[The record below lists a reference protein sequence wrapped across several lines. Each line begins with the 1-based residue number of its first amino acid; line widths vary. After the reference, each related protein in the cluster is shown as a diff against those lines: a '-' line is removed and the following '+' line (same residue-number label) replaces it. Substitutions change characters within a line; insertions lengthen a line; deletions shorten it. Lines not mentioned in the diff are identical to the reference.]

1 MAMNDLSTQAS
12 EQGVTPFVRISNVSM
27 KFSGV
32 PALNA
37 LDWDI
42 LPGEVHCLIGE
53 NGCGKS
59 TAIKVLSGV
68 NLPEPGAVIEI
79 DGKRCERL
87 TPHLSKQLGIQVIYQ
102 DLSLFPNLSVAEN
115 ISIEATLGGYTSVI
129 DLSLM
134 RELAS
139 ATMARLDVSLPLD
152 ALVGDLPI
160 ASRQLVAICRG
171 MAAKARLLFMDEPTA
186 SLTRSEV
193 NALLNVVRR
202 LKNDG
207 VAVVFVSHKLD
218 EVVEIAD
225 RVTVLRDG
233 NKLGTYPAIGL
244 NDKFLGEL
252 MTGLQIEHKV
262 HARDCAKAAP
272 VLQVRSLTR
281 QGQYHNLNLE
291 VRRGEVVGLVGLLGA
306 GRTELALSLF
316 GMNPPDSGEVLL
328 AGQPMRARTNRQA
341 IDAGIAYVSED
352 RLSLGLNMR
361 QSVQDNMVLAVLG
374 RICAFA
380 GWLTALHREK
390 MASQWR
396 DKLHIK
402 IPSLDAP
409 VSQLSG
415 GNAQRIVLSKWLAT
429 EPKLL
434 ILDSPTVGVD
444 IGNKQGIYEIVHGL
458 AQQGV
463 AVLMI
468 SDEVPEVYYNCDRVL
483 HMRDG
488 ELVGAFTPGQHSE
501 AQIMES
507 VYA

>member
-1 MAMNDLSTQAS
+1 MSDRNV
-12 EQGVTPFVRISNVSM
+12 QGNAPFVRVSGVTM

-32 PALNA
+32 TALNA

-59 TAIKVLSGV
+59 TTIKVLSGV
-68 NLPEPGAVIEI
+68 NQPEPGAVIEI
-79 DGKRCERL
+79 DGQRREHL

-115 ISIEATLGGYTSVI
+115 ISIEEALGSYASVI
-129 DLSLM
+129 SRPRM
-134 RELAS
+134 RERAA
-139 ATMARLDVSLPLD
+139 ATMARLGVNLPLD

-160 ASRQLVAICRG
+160 ATRQLVAICRG
-171 MAAKARLLFMDEPTA
+171 MAADARLLFMDEPTA

-193 NALLNVVRR
+193 NALLEVVRR
-202 LKNDG
+202 LQADG

-233 NKLGTYPAIGL
+233 NKLGTYPAEGL
-244 NDKFLGEL
+244 NDKRLAEL
-252 MTGLQIEHKV
+252 MTGLDIEHHV
-262 HARDCAKAAP
+262 HARDCTQAMP
-272 VLQVRSLTR
+272 VLQVRALTR
-281 QGQYHNLNLE
+281 QGQYRHLSLE
-291 VRRGEVVGLVGLLGA
+291 VRQGEVVGLVGLLGA

-328 AGQPMRARTNRQA
+328 QGRPMLARTNRQA

-361 QSVQDNMVLAVLG
+361 QSVQDNMVLAVLN
-374 RICAFA
+374 RISAWA
-380 GWLTALHREK
+380 GWLTPERRET
-390 MASQWR
+390 MARAWR
-396 DKLHIK
+396 NTLNIK
-402 IPSLDAP
+402 IPSLTAP

-415 GNAQRIVLSKWLAT
+415 GNAQRVVLAKWLAT
-429 EPKLL
+429 KPKLL

-444 IGNKQGIYEIVHGL
+444 IGNKQGIYEIVHDL
-458 AQQGV
+458 ARQGV

-468 SDEVPEVYYNCDRVL
+468 SDEVPEVYYTCDRVL

-488 ELVGAFTPGQHSE
+488 EIIESFVPGVASE

>member
-1 MAMNDLSTQAS
+1 MSDSSTQQALP
-12 EQGVTPFVRISNVSM
+12 VPTPFVRVSNVTM
-27 KFSGV
+27 QFSGV
-32 PALNA
+32 TALNA

-68 NLPEPGAVIEI
+68 NLPEPGALIEI
-79 DGKRCERL
+79 DGKSYERL
-87 TPHLSKQLGIQVIYQ
+87 NPHLSKQLGIQVIYQ
-102 DLSLFPNLSVAEN
+102 DLSLFPNLSVFEN
-115 ISIEATLGGYTSVI
+115 ICFEDALGGYTS
-129 DLSLM
+129 LTKPALM
-134 RELAS
+134 RERAAS
-139 ATMARLDVSLPLD
+139 TMARLGVTLPLD

-160 ASRQLVAICRG
+160 ATRQLVAICRG
-171 MAAKARLLFMDEPTA
+171 MAAQARLLFMDEPTA

-193 NALLNVVRR
+193 NALLAVVRR
-202 LKNDG
+202 LQSDG
-207 VAVVFVSHKLD
+207 VAIVFVSHKLD

-233 NKLGTYPAIGL
+233 NKLGTYPALGL
-244 NDKFLGEL
+244 NDKHLGEL
-252 MTGLQIEHKV
+252 MTGLRIEHKV
-262 HARDCAKAAP
+262 QARDCTLAAP
-272 VLQVRSLTR
+272 LLQVRALTR
-281 QGQYHNLNLE
+281 RGHYRDLNLE
-291 VRRGEVVGLVGLLGA
+291 IRRGEVVGLIGLLGA

-316 GMNPPDSGEVLL
+316 GMNPPDLGEVLL
-328 AGQPMRARTNRQA
+328 EGHPMLARTNRQA

-361 QSVQDNMVLAVLG
+361 QSVQDNMVLAVLS
-374 RICAFA
+374 RIAGFA
-380 GWLTALHREK
+380 GWLSPQQRKL
-390 MASQWR
+390 MAATWR

-402 IPSLDAP
+402 IPSLDSP

-415 GNAQRIVLSKWLAT
+415 GNAQRVVLTKWLAT

-444 IGNKQGIYEIVHGL
+444 IGNKQGIYEIVHAL
-458 AQQGV
+458 ALQGV
-463 AVLMI
+463 AVLLI

-488 ELVGAFTPGQHSE
+488 TLVGTFTPGLQSE
-501 AQIMES
+501 AQIMEA